1 MNVSGQIMNCEDY
14 REAIAADPSESFAG
28 GAAHVAACESCS
40 AYRAEMRAL
49 DDKIARALAIDVPA
63 LQIPELPPIGED
75 DENVVN
81 LPFRRASKIS
91 TPAWIGIAA
100 SFALAAIIGMQFVG
114 NGNGPAND
122 QRLAAEILAHLDHE
136 PGALL
141 VTDVSVSDEQFARV
155 INPAVGTMD
164 RGVGL
169 VTYARTCIIN
179 GMSIPHLVIQGKH
192 GPVTLLLM
200 PEESV
205 SSPVSLLGESVNG
218 VILPHGNGSIAIIGE
233 REERIQDLEQRIMDS
248 VEWSI

>member
-1 MNVSGQIMNCEDY
+1 MNVSKQIMNCEDY
-14 REAIAADPSESFAG
+14 REAIAADPSESFED

-63 LQIPELPPIGED
+63 LQIPDPPPIGED

-81 LPFRRASKIS
+81 LPFRRVSIIS

-114 NGNGPAND
+114 NGPAND
-122 QRLAAEILAHLDHE
+122 QQLAAEVLAHLDHE

-141 VTDVSVSDEQFARV
+141 VTNVSVSDEQFARV

-179 GMSIPHLVIQGKH
+179 GMSIPHLVIQGEH

-200 PEESV
+200 PNEMV
-205 SSPVSLLGESVNG
+205 SSPVSLSGESVNG

-233 REERIQDLEQRIMDS
+233 RNERIQDLEQRVVDS

>member
-1 MNVSGQIMNCEDY
+1 MNVSKQIMKCEDY
-14 REAIAADPSESFAG
+14 REAIAADPSESFED

-49 DDKIARALAIDVPA
+49 DDKIARALAIDVPE
-63 LQIPELPPIGED
+63 LQIPDLPPIGED

-81 LPFRRASKIS
+81 LPFRRVSIIS

-114 NGNGPAND
+114 NGPAND
-122 QRLAAEILAHLDHE
+122 QQLAAQVLAHLDHE

-141 VTDVSVSDEQFARV
+141 VTNVSVSDEQFARV

-179 GMSIPHLVIQGKH
+179 GMSIPHLVIQGAH

-200 PEESV
+200 PNEMV
-205 SSPVSLLGESVNG
+205 SSPVSLLGEGVNG
-218 VILPHGNGSIAIIGE
+218 VILPVGNGSIAIIGE
-233 REERIQDLEQRIMDS
+233 RDERIQDLEQRVMDS

>member
-1 MNVSGQIMNCEDY
+1 MNVSKQIMNCEDY
-14 REAIAADPSESFAG
+14 REAIAADPSESFED
-28 GAAHVAACESCS
+28 GAAHVSACESCS

-49 DDKIARALAIDVPA
+49 DDKIARALAIDVPE
-63 LQIPELPPIGED
+63 LQIPDLPPIGED

-81 LPFRRASKIS
+81 LAFRRVSIIS

-100 SFALAAIIGMQFVG
+100 SFVLAAIIGMQFVG
-114 NGNGPAND
+114 NGPAND
-122 QRLAAEILAHLDHE
+122 QQLAAEVLAHLDHE

-141 VTDVSVSDEQFARV
+141 VTNVSVSDEQFARV

-169 VTYARTCIIN
+169 LTYARTCIIN
-179 GMSIPHLVIQGKH
+179 GMSIPHLVIQGEH

-200 PEESV
+200 PDEMV
-205 SSPVSLLGESVNG
+205 SSPVSLSGESVNG
-218 VILPHGNGSIAIIGE
+218 VILPHGDGSIAIIGE
-233 REERIQDLEQRIMDS
+233 RDERIQDLEQRVVDS